1 MQIDAFLLFS
11 FSMTQFKHVVG
22 IWLGIIFS
30 LSVGAQA
37 VDQRLCGQAAI
48 QEKWAREGKLERI
61 VRNQAIFQ
69 EFLKSY
75 EPSESTQSLLRI
87 PVVVHVMHA
96 PGEAYGF
103 QSNISDEQ
111 ILSQIEVLNE
121 DFRKQLGSR
130 GFNNNVVG
138 ADTEIEFCLATRD
151 PSGNLTNGIVRLPY
165 SGSTNFQ
172 LAQDRNMKD
181 LSRWPTTRYLNI
193 WIVKSIQ
200 SGILGYAYLPETL
213 IGDPDRARIDGLVI
227 GATFFGSRDKQPLN
241 QNFYLDNTFAYGRT
255 ATHEIGHYL
264 NLLHT
269 WGDGG
274 CDVDDQVD
282 DTPLCSGQYFGCP
295 PNPAR
300 PNQCGFNRMVE
311 NYMDY
316 SDDVCFNIFTQ
327 GQKTRM
333 RAAMQFY
340 NFRSSLVSPLNLVAT
355 GCTDSSN
362 SLYADTLLLV
372 AGDTQVQRVNKVYET
387 DLTVRVLNQLGSGYN
402 NEDVRF
408 QLVSQPAAANL
419 QLDTLVRSQAG
430 GYALWRFTAG
440 KVPGE
445 YVIRASANT
454 TRGGV
459 VEFKLKAISEAVAYP
474 NPFSDIITLK
484 LDYPSQTEV
493 ELRIFDLAGRMVDE
507 QHFAAKEA
515 LVLDLSVLPD
525 NFYLITTTSALV
537 SDYFKIVKIR
547 R

>member
-1 MQIDAFLLFS
+1 
-11 FSMTQFKHVVG
+11 MTQFIKAVFL
-22 IWLGIIFS
+22 WLGFFIS
-30 LSVGAQA
+30 WGVSAQT
-37 VDQRLCGQAAI
+37 VDQRLCGQEAIKAKLAA
-48 QEKWAREGKLERI
+48 EGKLDM
-61 VRNQAIFQ
+61 VARNQVAFNDFLHTFQ
-69 EFLKSY
+69 LGER
-75 EPSESTQSLLRI
+75 TQNVLRI

-103 QSNISDEQ
+103 QSNITDEQ

-130 GFNNNVVG
+130 GFNNNPVG
-138 ADTEIEFCLATRD
+138 ADSEIEFCLATRD
-151 PSGNLTNGIVRLPY
+151 PSGNLSNGIVRVAY

-213 IGDPDRARIDGLVI
+213 NGDPDRARIDGLVI
-227 GATFFGSRDKQPLN
+227 GARFFGSRDKQPIN
-241 QNFYLDNTFAYGRT
+241 QNFFLDNTFAYGRT

-274 CDVDDQVD
+274 CEVDDLVD

-333 RAAMQFY
+333 NAALQFY

-362 SLYADTLLLV
+362 SLYADTLFMV
-372 AGDTQVQRVNKVYET
+372 VGDTQVQRVNKVYET
-387 DLTVRVLNQLGSGYN
+387 DLTVRILNQLGSGFN

-408 QLVSQPAAANL
+408 QLVNQPAGANL
-419 QLDTLVRSQAG
+419 QLDTIISTKAG
-430 GYALWRFTAG
+430 GYAQWAFTAG
-440 KVPGE
+440 GIPGA
-445 YVIRASANT
+445 YVVRATANT
-454 TRGGV
+454 ARGGV
-459 VEFKLKAISEAVAYP
+459 VEFRLNAISEALAYP

-484 LDYPSQTEV
+484 LDYPAETPV
-493 ELRIFDLAGRMVDE
+493 DVRIYDLAGRMVDE
-507 QHFAAKEA
+507 QSMRAKEA
-515 LVLDLSVLPD
+515 LVLELSALPD
-525 NFYLITTTSALV
+525 NFYLVTATTSSM

>member
-1 MQIDAFLLFS
+1 MMQFPKLVFL
-11 FSMTQFKHVVG
+11 
-22 IWLGIIFS
+22 WLGLFIS
-30 LSVGAQA
+30 WSVSAQT
-37 VDQRLCGQAAI
+37 VEQRLCGQDAI
-48 QEKWAREGKLERI
+48 KAMLEAEGKNAA
-61 VRNQAIFQ
+61 VARNQAAFQ
-69 EFLKSY
+69 EYLETFTLG
-75 EPSESTQSLLRI
+75 ENTQNVLRI

-103 QSNISDEQ
+103 QSNITDEQ

-130 GFNNNVVG
+130 GFNNNAVG

-151 PSGNLTNGIVRLPY
+151 PSGNLTNGIVRMPY
-165 SGSTNFQ
+165 NGSTNFQ

-213 IGDPDRARIDGLVI
+213 NGDPDRARIDGLVI
-227 GATFFGSRDKQPLN
+227 GARFFGSRDKQPVN
-241 QNFYLDNTFAYGRT
+241 QNFFLDNVFAYGRT

-274 CDVDDQVD
+274 CEVDDLVG

-340 NFRSSLVSPLNLVAT
+340 NFRSSLISPLNLVAT

-362 SLYADTLLLV
+362 NLYADTLLLV
-372 AGDTQVQRVNKVYET
+372 AGDSQVQRVNKVYEA
-387 DLTVRVLNQLGSGYN
+387 DLTVRVLNQLGSGFN
-402 NEDVRF
+402 NEAIRF

-419 QLDTLVRSQAG
+419 QLDTVVTSQAG
-430 GYALWRFTAG
+430 GFAQLKFTAG
-440 KVPGE
+440 GIPGT
-445 YVIRASANT
+445 YVVRASANT
-454 TRGGV
+454 ARGGV
-459 VEFKLKAISEAVAYP
+459 VEFKLNAISEALAYP

-484 LDYPSQTEV
+484 LDYPLQTPVEV
-493 ELRIFDLAGRMVDE
+493 CIYDLAGRRVDK
-507 QHFAAKEA
+507 QNFTAKEA
-515 LVLDLSVLPD
+515 LVLDLSALPD
-525 NFYLITTTSALV
+525 NFYLVTTTTTSL